1 MFQWFLLPTSI
12 FLVCRWQYDVLQTQ
26 SIKNSTDINITS
38 SDNSAADLAVYF
50 GLALEMVYAI
60 VIPLV
65 LGQLFSGQ
73 KKLRNEE
80 CFLRFPKYLKT
91 FLFAVASL
99 LSAYLSQISLY
110 NYNNKNAV
118 LLSLLPQCLHW
129 ATYLLLRFSA
139 FLLSGSL
146 MESLTMKYYCTK
158 EENIVVETLSCL
170 KDHHQI
176 ISNAGPFL
184 LFTMSVD
191 SLLVM
196 LYSFMVYMAWTY
208 SLYFYIV
215 YFMFLD
221 INVIF
226 SLIYICVSCDHY
238 CNALKSLLV
247 PLRYKNKLADKN
259 QKNYLNVK
267 NKYFHLQGCK
277 VQRRYKRSEPCG

>member
-12 FLVCRWQYDVLQTQ
+12 FLVCRWQYTVLQTQ
-26 SIKNSTDINITS
+26 TIKNSTEINITS

-80 CFLRFPKYLKT
+80 CYLRFPKYLKT

-158 EENIVVETLSCL
+158 EENIVVETLCCL

-226 SLIYICVSCDHY
+226 FLIFICVSCDHY

-259 QKNYLNVK
+259 QKNYLSVK
-267 NKYFHLQGCK
+267 IQVFPSAGLQSAK
-277 VQRRYKRSEPCG
+277 KIQKK